1 MSGGVPPAYA
11 GLIDKSARL
20 TQQSNIASTGE
31 LASFTSYIFLDQ
43 DDKAISTRGIASV
56 QRLPLFGIKEVVGGY
71 PEPFE
76 TFIAFPLSV
85 GARWTYGSPVKVAIR
100 TPGGS
105 AVLTTIGCSAQSE
118 REIVDA
124 GEIALQV
131 DEQVRLVPSLV
142 MHEVGKVT
150 CLGQTKLSHV
160 YYWINEQLGIV
171 AYVAGVQGV
180 DVAVF
185 DHAAFIA
192 SLIRVEG

>member
-1 MSGGVPPAYA
+1 
-11 GLIDKSARL
+11 
-20 TQQSNIASTGE
+20 
-31 LASFTSYIFLDQ
+31 
-43 DDKAISTRGIASV
+43 
-56 QRLPLFGIKEVVGGY
+56 
-71 PEPFE
+71 
-76 TFIAFPLSV
+76 
-85 GARWTYGSPVKVAIR
+85 YGSPVKVAIR